1 MKLTS
6 DQHITKAEG
15 RSSDVLEDHHYR
27 SHLPI
32 ERPSQRPLL
41 DRIDLDRKQLRG
53 ISVRLGVFGDVLRRF
68 NTSHHSFIHL
78 GFLLIIVTAHRCE
91 YPCRAHV
98 QLLFSP
104 RRQNFVMNRGL
115 SRQMPLTTS
124 YSGFPQISSSYLL
137 CRRFATCHDLSLEGL

>member
-53 ISVRLGVFGDVLRRF
+53 ISVRLGVFGDVLRRL
-68 NTSHHSFIHL
+68 NTSPLLHSPWIPSHYCY
-78 GFLLIIVTAHRCE
+78 R
-91 YPCRAHV
+91 P
-98 QLLFSP
+98 S
-104 RRQNFVMNRGL
+104 M
-115 SRQMPLTTS
+115 
-124 YSGFPQISSSYLL
+124 
-137 CRRFATCHDLSLEGL
+137 